1 LNAFETND
9 QKVGLITM
17 TVRGWKGERGREGG
31 EGNSH
36 ATEMAS
42 RPQVTFSRKGAPG
55 DVG

>member
-1 LNAFETND
+1 MNAFETND